1 MSDEGEGDGG
11 EGPPP
16 RSLNPFRALQ
26 RHRNY
31 RRFWIGYTVSL
42 IGTWMRNVA
51 QGWLA
56 LELTN
61 DAFMVG
67 LVGAVGNLPV
77 LLLSL
82 YGGVLADRYSKLR
95 IVRSTQTLLLVEAA
109 LMWWFTW
116 SGRIT
121 VPWLLALATFAGMV
135 SAFDV
140 PARQSLQVELVGKE
154 DLLDAIALNSS
165 GFNLARIV
173 GPAIAAFIIAHA
185 GLAWCFGVNAVSY
198 LAVLIGLLT
207 IRLPDVPLRR
217 ATTSPLRD
225 LWRAILYMT
234 RTREVSALMRLV
246 AVFSIFGVPYLVLM
260 PVVARDVLHTDAS
273 GYGLLLTCVGIGA
286 IAAALTLAALGRRIR
301 QGVLLERAAYG
312 FSILLIGLALSTSV
326 PLSAVLM
333 VAIGFAMICNNAL
346 ANTLL
351 QTTVP
356 DALRGRVMAAYALV
370 FIGFSPIGQLLGGL
384 VASRFGVQWAIG
396 AGAVVMLA
404 YSAWAFAR
412 YGELRRL

>member
-1 MSDEGEGDGG
+1 
-11 EGPPP
+11 
-16 RSLNPFRALQ
+16 LNPFGALQ

-77 LLLSL
+77 LLFSL
-82 YGGVLADRYSKLR
+82 FGGVLADRYSKLR
-95 IVRSTQTLLLVEAA
+95 IVRVTQTLLLVEAA

-116 SGRIT
+116 SGLIT
-121 VPWLLALATFAGMV
+121 VPRLLALATFAGMV

-140 PARQSLQVELVGKE
+140 PARQSLQMELVGKE

-173 GPAIAAFIIAHA
+173 GPAIAAFVIAHA
-185 GLAWCFGVNAVSY
+185 GLAWCFGINALSY
-198 LAVLIGLLT
+198 VAVLIGLLM
-207 IRLPDVPLRR
+207 IRLPEMPARR
-217 ATTSPLRD
+217 ATGSPLRD
-225 LWRAILYMT
+225 VWRALVYMS
-234 RTREVSALMRLV
+234 RKREVSALMRLV

-260 PVVARDVLHTDAS
+260 PVLARDVLHTDAS
-273 GYGLLLTCVGIGA
+273 GYGFLLTCVGVGA
-286 IAAALTLAALGRRIR
+286 IAAALTLATFGRRTR
-301 QGVLLERAAYG
+301 QGWLLQRAAYA
-312 FSILLIGLALSTSV
+312 FSFLLICLALSRSV
-326 PLSAVLM
+326 WISAVLL
-333 VAIGFAMICNNAL
+333 VTVGFTMILNNAV

-351 QTTVP
+351 QTLVP
-356 DALRGRVMAAYALV
+356 DSFRGRVMAAYALV
-370 FIGFSPIGQLLGGL
+370 FIGFSPIGQLFGGM

-396 AGAVVMLA
+396 GGAVVMLT
-404 YSAWAFAR
+404 YSAWAFTR
-412 YGELRRL
+412 FRELRTL

>member
-1 MSDEGEGDGG
+1 MPEEGEGG
-11 EGPPP
+11 GPPP
-16 RSLNPFRALQ
+16 RSFNPFRALQ

-42 IGTWMRNVA
+42 VGTWMRNVA

-67 LVGAVGNLPV
+67 LVSAVGNLPV
-77 LLLSL
+77 LLFSL
-82 YGGVLADRYSKLR
+82 FGGVLADRYSKLR
-95 IVRSTQTLLLVEAA
+95 IVRVTQALLLVEAV

-116 SGRIT
+116 TGLIT
-121 VPWLLALATFAGMV
+121 VPRLLALATFAGMV

-140 PARQSLQVELVGKE
+140 PARQSLQIELVGKE

-165 GFNLARIV
+165 GFNLARII
-173 GPAIAAFIIAHA
+173 GPSIAAFIIAKA
-185 GLAWCFGVNAVSY
+185 GLAWCFGINALSY
-198 LAVLIGLLT
+198 FAVLIGLLA
-207 IRLPDVPLRR
+207 IRLPPTPARL
-217 ATTSPLRD
+217 TGSSPLREV
-225 LWRAILYMT
+225 WRALVYMS
-234 RTREVSALMRLV
+234 RKREVSALMRLV
-246 AVFSIFGVPYLVLM
+246 AVFSVFGVPYLVLM
-260 PVVARDVLHTDAS
+260 PVLARDVLHTDAS
-273 GYGLLLTCVGIGA
+273 GYGFLLTCVGVGA
-286 IAAALTLAALGRRIR
+286 IAAALTLATLGRRIR

-396 AGAVVMLA
+396 IGAVVMLA
-404 YSAWAFAR
+404 YTAWAFAR
-412 YGELRRL
+412 YPELRSL

>member
-1 MSDEGEGDGG
+1 MGEAG
-11 EGPPP
+11 EGPAR
-16 RSLNPFRALQ
+16 RSLNPFGALQ

-77 LLLSL
+77 LLFSL
-82 YGGVLADRYSKLR
+82 FGGVLADRYSKIR
-95 IVRSTQTLLLVEAA
+95 IVRVTQTLLLVEAA

-116 SGRIT
+116 TGLIT
-121 VPWLLALATFAGMV
+121 VPRLLALATFAGMV

-165 GFNLARIV
+165 GFNLARII
-173 GPAIAAFIIAHA
+173 GPAIAAFVIAHA
-185 GLAWCFGVNAVSY
+185 GLAWCFGINALSY
-198 LAVLIGLLT
+198 FAVLIGLLT
-207 IRLPDVPLRR
+207 IRLPTTR
-217 ATTSPLRD
+217 ARLVATSALRD
-225 LWRAILYMT
+225 VWQSLVYMS
-234 RTREVSALMRLV
+234 RKREVSALMRLV
-246 AVFSIFGVPYLVLM
+246 AVFSVFGVPYLVLM

-273 GYGLLLTCVGIGA
+273 GYGLLLTCVGVGA
-286 IAAALTLAALGRRIR
+286 IAAALALAAFGRRIR
-301 QGVLLERAAYG
+301 RGRLLEGAAYA
-312 FSILLIGLALSTSV
+312 FSLMLIFLALSTSMR
-326 PLSAVLM
+326 LSAVLM
-333 VAIGFAMICNNAL
+333 VAVGFTMILNNAL

-351 QTTVP
+351 QTIVP
-356 DALRGRVMAAYALV
+356 NVLRGRVMAVYALV
-370 FIGFSPIGQLLGGL
+370 FIGFSPIGQLLAGS

-396 AGAVVMLA
+396 GGGLLMLGYA
-404 YSAWAFAR
+404 AWAFAR
-412 YGELRRL
+412 FEELRTL

>member
-1 MSDEGEGDGG
+1 MPEEGEGG
-11 EGPPP
+11 GPPP
-16 RSLNPFRALQ
+16 RSFNPFRALQ

-42 IGTWMRNVA
+42 VGTWMRNVA

-116 SGRIT
+116 TGRIT

-165 GFNLARIV
+165 GFNLARII
-173 GPAIAAFIIAHA
+173 GPAIAAFIIAQA
-185 GLAWCFGVNAVSY
+185 GLAWCFGVNALSY
-198 LAVLIGLLT
+198 FAVLIGLLT
-207 IRLPDVPLRR
+207 IRLPDAPARR
-217 ATTSPLRD
+217 VATSPLREV
-225 LWRAILYMT
+225 WRSLVYMS

-246 AVFSIFGVPYLVLM
+246 AVFSVFGVPYLVLM
-260 PVVARDVLHTDAS
+260 PVLARDVLQTDAS
-273 GYGLLLTCVGIGA
+273 GYGFLLTCVGLGA
-286 IAAALTLAALGRRIR
+286 IAAALTLATLGRQARR
-301 QGVLLERAAYG
+301 GLLLERAAYA
-312 FSILLIGLALSTSV
+312 FSVMLVALALSRSV
-326 PLSAVLM
+326 WLSAVLL
-333 VAIGFAMICNNAL
+333 VAAGFTMILNNAL

-351 QTTVP
+351 QTIVP

-396 AGAVVMLA
+396 IGAVVMLA
-404 YSAWAFAR
+404 YTAWAFAR
-412 YGELRRL
+412 YPELRSL

>member
-1 MSDEGEGDGG
+1 MSEEGE
-11 EGPPP
+11 EPPP

-67 LVGAVGNLPV
+67 LVSAVGNLPV
-77 LLLSL
+77 LIFSL

-95 IVRSTQTLLLVEAA
+95 IVRSTQTLLLVEAT

-121 VPWLLALATFAGMV
+121 VPWLLALATFAGLV

-154 DLLDAIALNSS
+154 DLLSAIALNSS
-165 GFNLARIV
+165 GFNLARII
-173 GPAIAAFIIAHA
+173 GPAIAALIIAHA

-198 LAVLIGLLT
+198 LAVLIGLMT
-207 IRLPDVPLRR
+207 IRLADPPLRR
-217 ATTSPLRD
+217 ATMSPLRD
-225 LWRAILYMT
+225 LWRALLYMT

-246 AVFSIFGVPYLVLM
+246 AVFSVFGVPYLVLM

-273 GYGLLLTCVGIGA
+273 GYGLLLTCVGVGA
-286 IAAALTLAALGRRIR
+286 IVAALALAAFGSRVR
-301 QGVLLERAAYG
+301 QGILLERAAYA
-312 FSILLIGLALSTSV
+312 FSALLIGLALSKSV
-326 PLSAVLM
+326 WLSAALM
-333 VAIGFAMICNNAL
+333 VTIGFTMILNNAL

-351 QTTVP
+351 QTIVP

-370 FIGFSPIGQLLGGL
+370 FIGFSPIGHLVGGM

-396 AGAVVMLA
+396 GGAVVMLA
-404 YSAWAFAR
+404 YAAWAFAKFD
-412 YGELRRL
+412 ELRGL